1 MRRSCLECVA
11 KHLGSA
17 AVYIEEVAMGYPLY
31 FGYVYGQLDHAAS
44 ECLAEYP
51 DLAAVIREHR
61 IRWSATRIEKQHV
74 IPFEALFDYID
85 LLERVGSVEIPEE
98 VLEGLPR
105 NEDGKV
111 VYSMDTRPAMNGKNA
126 NTTRTTLSTAKSD
139 ETISNGKKRRGNGKN
154 KGKVHGAS
162 VDNGDRRQTEAS
174 RVRGLLR

>member
-1 MRRSCLECVA
+1 MRKTCLECVA

-51 DLAAVIREHR
+51 DLAAAIREHR
-61 IRWSATRIEKQHV
+61 IRWSATRGEPIEKQHV

-105 NEDGKV
+105 EDGKV
-111 VYSMDTRPAMNGKNA
+111 VYSMDTRPAMNARSGDANVAKNA
-126 NTTRTTLSTAKSD
+126 PKTPKSKPIPIP
-139 ETISNGKKRRGNGKN
+139 EPFVVKKSPESSGYDPN
-154 KGKVHGAS
+154 
-162 VDNGDRRQTEAS
+162 DNGDS
-174 RVRGLLR
+174 GIG

>member
-1 MRRSCLECVA
+1 MRKSCLECVV

-51 DLAAVIREHR
+51 DLAAAIREHR
-61 IRWSATRIEKQHV
+61 IRWSATRGEPIEKQHI

-111 VYSMDTRPAMNGKNA
+111 VYSMDTRPAMNARSRDADFVAKNA
-126 NTTRTTLSTAKSD
+126 PKIKPI
-139 ETISNGKKRRGNGKN
+139 EPI
-154 KGKVHGAS
+154 KVKDAPKPKPMVKEAPKPSGYYPND
-162 VDNGDRRQTEAS
+162 VGDSGIE
-174 RVRGLLR
+174 

>member
-1 MRRSCLECVA
+1 MRKSCLECVA

-31 FGYVYGQLDHAAS
+31 FGFVYGQLDHAAS

-51 DLAAVIREHR
+51 NLALAIREHR
-61 IRWSATRIEKQHV
+61 IRWSATRGEPIEKQHV

-85 LLERVGSVEIPEE
+85 LLERVGSLEIPEE

-111 VYSMDTRPAMNGKNA
+111 VYSMDTRPAMNARSRDDANFVAKNA
-126 NTTRTTLSTAKSD
+126 PKIKPI
-139 ETISNGKKRRGNGKN
+139 EPI
-154 KGKVHGAS
+154 KVKDAPK
-162 VDNGDRRQTEAS
+162 
-174 RVRGLLR
+174 